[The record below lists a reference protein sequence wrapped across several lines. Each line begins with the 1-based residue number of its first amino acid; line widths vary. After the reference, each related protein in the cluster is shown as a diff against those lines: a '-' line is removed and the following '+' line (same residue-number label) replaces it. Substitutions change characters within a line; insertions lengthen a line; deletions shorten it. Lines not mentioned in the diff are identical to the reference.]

1 MWAGVAGDEPFL
13 VVRAATADAS
23 TTYSWVAVILVEA
36 LVVLLATEAGVVVC
50 LRWIVTLCEMNG
62 EAKPGR
68 RRRKPQRTPS
78 LNFLR
83 LLSP

>member
-13 VVRAATADAS
+13 VVRAATAAAS
-23 TTYSWVAVILVEA
+23 TTYSWVAIILEEA

-50 LRWIVTLCEMNG
+50 LRWIVALCKMNG
-62 EAKPGR
+62 ETKPGE